1 VQEVVRA
8 APAGGV
14 LGRGLGRSYGDA
26 ALNAGGR
33 ILRLPP
39 PTGPVE
45 LDTGSGVARVPAG
58 ASIDGL
64 LRDLVPRGWRLPVMP
79 GTRYVTV
86 GGAIAADVHGKNHH
100 DDGSFGRW
108 VRELT
113 LVDGCGDI
121 RVLSPSADP
130 DAFWA
135 TVGGMGLTGVV
146 TEAELLVEPTVSTS
160 IQVRTRRFTTLPEV
174 MEAMATSTNRYHVAW
189 VDAVPGKQ
197 FGRSVLDEGDDNVTA
212 DEVLKFAPRPALPTP
227 AVPVNVV
234 QPWLVKR
241 FNAVWWRHAPAD
253 TTRLVPMSKFFH
265 PLDGV
270 GSWSRAYGRRGF
282 LQWQMAVPFA
292 AADLVEL
299 SLRRLAESGA
309 VPSLVVL
316 KRFGE
321 ATPGPLSFPVPGWTL
336 AVDVPVGHP
345 ALGSVLDGLDEA
357 VADSGGRVYFAK
369 DSRMSPS
376 VVARM
381 YPRLD
386 EWRAQRSRLDP
397 DGRFAS
403 DLARRL
409 ELA

>member
-1 VQEVVRA
+1 
-8 APAGGV
+8 
-14 LGRGLGRSYGDA
+14 
-26 ALNAGGR
+26 
-33 ILRLPP
+33 
-39 PTGPVE
+39 
-45 LDTGSGVARVPAG
+45 
-58 ASIDGL
+58 
-64 LRDLVPRGWRLPVMP
+64 
-79 GTRYVTV
+79 
-86 GGAIAADVHGKNHH
+86 
-100 DDGSFGRW
+100 
-108 VRELT
+108 
-113 LVDGCGDI
+113 
-121 RVLSPSADP
+121 
-130 DAFWA
+130 
-135 TVGGMGLTGVV
+135 
-146 TEAELLVEPTVSTS
+146 
-160 IQVRTRRFTTLPEV
+160 
-174 MEAMATSTNRYHVAW
+174 
-189 VDAVPGKQ
+189 
-197 FGRSVLDEGDDNVTA
+197 
-212 DEVLKFAPRPALPTP
+212 
-227 AVPVNVV
+227 VPVNVV
-234 QPWLVKR
+234 QPWFVKR
-241 FNAVWWRHAPAD
+241 FYAIWWRNAPAD
-253 TTRLVPMSKFFH
+253 TTHLVPMSRFFH

-336 AVDVPVGHP
+336 AVDVPVGHA